1 MLVIGARA
9 SAVCKRML
17 VSHLT
22 PLCEGSRR
30 VKIGGMSLA
39 GVGGC
44 VKSSTIVR
52 PIVAWVAR
60 ARTGSCRGMDECYVA
75 Q

>member
-1 MLVIGARA
+1 MPVIGARA
-9 SAVCKRML
+9 SAACKRML

-22 PLCEGSRR
+22 PLCEGNRR
-30 VKIGGMSLA
+30 VKFGGISLA

-44 VKSSTIVR
+44 VKSLTIVR
-52 PIVAWVAR
+52 LIVAWVAR
-60 ARTGSCRGMDECYVA
+60 ARTGSRRGMEEWRAV